1 MQFYVRILLLISQK
15 GSVIMNFKRFFAS
28 LSGIIVCLLIVAMT
42 ITSVFAYSTEDDP
55 LITLSYLNEIVIPA
69 LKQEFTQLFNTDTEN
84 SDTIPDDTEKTDDNT
99 QAPVTSDIDL
109 TGIGTYDLLELKEG
123 QKVLVNSAVEIIVR
137 PGSNVTCVS
146 PFPSQGIAD
155 ITNGN
160 EILNDQQIPI
170 NAYCILPRGNDGRG
184 FLVHSKDAY
193 IMIRGEYTV
202 E

>member
-1 MQFYVRILLLISQK
+1 MLEWLCIIFAK
-15 GSVIMNFKRFFAS
+15 GSVIMNFKRLFAS
-28 LSGIIVCLLIVAMT
+28 VSAILVCLLIVATT
-42 ITSVFAYSTEDDP
+42 ITCVFAYSTEDDP
-55 LITLSYLNEIVIPA
+55 LITLSYLNEVVIPA
-69 LKQEFTQLFNTDTEN
+69 LKQEFTELFSTDNNNTNTTPQDKIDN
-84 SDTIPDDTEKTDDNT
+84 DDIT
-99 QAPVTSDIDL
+99 QPVVTPEIDL

-146 PFPSQGIAD
+146 PFPAQGIAD

-160 EILNDQQIPI
+160 EILNNEEIPI

>member
-1 MQFYVRILLLISQK
+1 
-15 GSVIMNFKRFFAS
+15 MNFKRFFAS
-28 LSGIIVCLLIVAMT
+28 LSGILICLIIVAMT

-69 LKQEFTQLFNTDTEN
+69 LKQEFTELFTNDNTNNEDTNTEANNNQENTDIT
-84 SDTIPDDTEKTDDNT
+84 PD
-99 QAPVTSDIDL
+99 VTAEEIDL

-137 PGSNVTCVS
+137 PGSKVTCVS

-160 EILNDQQIPI
+160 EILNDQEIPI
-170 NAYCILPRGNDGRG
+170 NAYCILPRGDDGRG